1 MATLT
6 YNPDEP
12 QAEEFTAEEQENIAV
27 GEQLEQ
33 QEQALLAGK
42 FKDAEDLEKAY
53 IELQTKLGKPK
64 EENET
69 AEPEPEPEPE
79 DTREDQDNFADTLW
93 EEAQG
98 EQFSKETLERLKG
111 MNPGELAKMYL
122 DYRSEQAP
130 TGPKIDEA
138 GAQSLRE
145 MVGGNQSYENMVQW
159 AQQNY
164 NEADINRYN
173 SVMNS
178 GDPDAMYFAVQ
189 ALNSRYTDTNGMEA
203 PLITGRGAPQTV
215 DAFQSQAEV
224 VRAMSDDRY
233 DTDPAY
239 RAQIAQKL
247 ERSNLDF

>member
-12 QAEEFTAEEQENIAV
+12 QAEEFTEEEQADIAV

-33 QEQALLAGK
+33 QEAALLAGK

-53 IELQTKLGKPK
+53 LELQTKLGQPK
-64 EENET
+64 EDEP
-69 AEPEPEPEPE
+69 AQPEPEPEAEPE
-79 DTREDQDNFADTLW
+79 EPSDNFADTLW

-122 DYRSEQAP
+122 DYRGSQAP
-130 TGPKIDEA
+130 AGPKIDEA

-145 MVGGNQSYENMVQW
+145 MVGGNQSYENLVNW
-159 AQQNY
+159 AKSNY

-173 SVMNS
+173 AVMNN

-189 ALNSRYTDTNGMEA
+189 ALNSRYNDANGMEA

-215 DAFQSQAEV
+215 DAFKSQAEV

>member
-6 YNPDEP
+6 YNPEEP

-42 FKDAEDLEKAY
+42 FRDAEELEKAY
-53 IELQTKLGKPK
+53 VELQTKLGQPK
-64 EENET
+64 EE
-69 AEPEPEPEPE
+69 EPEVEEPEQEEEPS
-79 DTREDQDNFADTLW
+79 DNFADTLW

-98 EQFSKETLERLKG
+98 TEFSKETLERLKG

-145 MVGGNQSYENMVQW
+145 MVGGEQSYENMVQW
-159 AQQNY
+159 AQSNY
-164 NEADINRYN
+164 NEQDINRYN

-189 ALNSRYTDTNGMEA
+189 ALNSRYTDTTGMEA
-203 PLITGRGAPQTV
+203 PLITGKGSAQKV

>member
-6 YNPDEP
+6 YNPEEP

-33 QEQALLAGK
+33 QEEALLAGK

-53 IELQTKLGKPK
+53 IELQTKLGQPK
-64 EENET
+64 EEAQPKAEEAPPEET
-69 AEPEPEPEPE
+69 VEEE
-79 DTREDQDNFADTLW
+79 DDFGETLW

-98 EQFSKETLERLKG
+98 EKFSQETLERLKG
-111 MNPGELAKMYL
+111 MNPGQLAKLYL
-122 DYRSEQAP
+122 DYRSNQAP
-130 TGPKIDEA
+130 QGPKIDEA
-138 GAQSLRE
+138 GANSLRE
-145 MVGGNQSYENMVQW
+145 MVGGNQSYENLTKW
-159 AQQNY
+159 AQSNY
-164 NEADINRYN
+164 SEQDINRYN
-173 SVMNS
+173 TVMNS

-189 ALNSRYTDTNGMEA
+189 ALNSRYNDANGMEA

-215 DAFQSQAEV
+215 DAFRSQAEV